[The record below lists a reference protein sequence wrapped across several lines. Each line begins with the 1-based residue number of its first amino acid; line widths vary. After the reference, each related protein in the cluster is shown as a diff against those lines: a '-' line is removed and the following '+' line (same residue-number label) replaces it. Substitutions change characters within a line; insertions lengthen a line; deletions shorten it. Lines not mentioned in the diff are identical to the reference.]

1 MELFCAEMKFIQIDL
16 YLLQLLMDARI
27 HAEFSQNW
35 NFNLRWAEIVVTG
48 NLKGKNT
55 LKNIFLLQ
63 PGNQCA
69 DWLNKMKIE
78 KWFLFVFPGSR
89 RYPCYFRSWSGKHCQ
104 WCENTLCT
112 LGWFFQLWICDYE
125 SFSDVGEIRVYFAS
139 KILTPCRMYWNA
151 FLIAQIIAK
160 CHSFPNM
167 YGML

>member
-48 NLKGKNT
+48 ILKGKNT

-69 DWLNKMKIE
+69 DLSNKMKIE
-78 KWFLFVFPGSR
+78 
-89 RYPCYFRSWSGKHCQ
+89 Q
-104 WCENTLCT
+104 
-112 LGWFFQLWICDYE
+112 
-125 SFSDVGEIRVYFAS
+125 
-139 KILTPCRMYWNA
+139 
-151 FLIAQIIAK
+151 
-160 CHSFPNM
+160 
-167 YGML
+167 